1 MPPYTNKLFPI
12 LILVATIF
20 MGVGYA
26 SINSVSLNINGEVVA
41 KAQDGIFITGVNYV
55 SDVNANLEES
65 KILNAYQTNLSS
77 NIVLS
82 DTDGNSSITYE
93 IIVYNSNDIDYY
105 FYNVNYLIG
114 DTTYNNENIIFELE
128 GVSYNTKIVSNGYLT
143 FNITFSY
150 NNTSINNVNNSL
162 KSLLNF
168 NFVEATSYELQSI
181 HGDYN
186 LTTTCNAGDECKNMT
201 VNNFIIS
208 VDEIVIPE
216 PAYGLMT
223 FTKTYDSS
231 TGLFKI
237 TRSKLTGQNFITYS
251 GMVHMLSNPI
261 LIANKEGSYSISIDC
276 TNVSNYRNM
285 TADDFYYE
293 TDWLNA
299 PEAPY
304 STDSEL
310 NGVDG
315 TITFTKNYNASTGI
329 LTIQRSSIKGTGTVT
344 FAVNVYIAG

>member
-1 MPPYTNKLFPI
+1 MPPYTNKLFPM

-26 SINSVSLNINGEVVA
+26 SINSISLNINGEVIA
-41 KAQDGIFITGVNYV
+41 KVQDGVFITEVNYV

-82 DTDGNSSITYE
+82 EIDVNSSITYE
-93 IIVYNSNDIDYY
+93 VKIYNSSDIDYY

-114 DTTYNNENIIFELE
+114 DTTYNNENIAFVLD
-128 GVSYNTKIVSNGYLT
+128 GLSYNTKIVSNSYLT
-143 FNITFSY
+143 FNITFYY
-150 NNTSINNVNNSL
+150 NNTSISNVNNSL
-162 KSLLNF
+162 KSMLNF

-223 FTKTYDSS
+223 FTKTYDPL

-251 GMVHMLSNPI
+251 GMVHMLSNPM

-276 TNVSNYRNM
+276 TNVSNYKNM
-285 TADDFYYE
+285 IVDDFYYE
-293 TDWLNA
+293 IDWLNA